1 MSSFTVTVSGKN
13 ATDKVIR
20 QSALEVIDRNGSTEA
35 LILLAEMVEKPGAS
49 EKFVKNGKM
58 LKSFI

>member
-1 MSSFTVTVSGKN
+1 MSSFKVTVSGKN

-20 QSALEVIDRNGSTEA
+20 QSALEVIDRNATTDA
-35 LILLAEMVEKPGAS
+35 LTLLAEMVEKPGAS
-49 EKFVKNGKM
+49 EKFVQNGKM